1 MPAQPCTLK
10 KAVHLQATVCAK
22 FGLPCIIYMGA
33 KDMERQALNVFRMRL
48 LGAEVSPGFNPRT
61 APVVAREGCS
71 DVYAH
76 CAALCL
82 SSSLVVPVLAI
93 GRPLGHPK
101 SPASPRSPGRF
112 AHRAASP

>member
-48 LGAEVSPGFNPRT
+48 LGAEVSPGFNDGT
-61 APVVAREGCS
+61 APVVPREGCS
-71 DVYAH
+71 DAH
-76 CAALCL
+76 AHFCGAVLVFLIDCSCACN
-82 SSSLVVPVLAI
+82 
-93 GRPLGHPK
+93 
-101 SPASPRSPGRF
+101 
-112 AHRAASP
+112 RAAPWTSQKPSSCKPQEPWQVCT